1 MSTIPYYKNPIDKI
15 DTAYMAQAI
24 GDESKKLIDDFEQNF
39 CKYVGID
46 HAISTINAS
55 TAMHLALCAIDI
67 KRGDKIIC
75 SINAHPSIPSI
86 IRQFDAEPIFVDIEE
101 DTFNIDLE
109 KLQETLKEKKAK
121 KLRGIII
128 SYIAGQMPD
137 LDKFYQIVRKN
148 KIFVIEDCTDSLG
161 ATYKKQR
168 IGSFTADISIFSFMP
183 YRNNI
188 PAQGAMMTTN
198 DDELYDRAVLM
209 KNHAI
214 KKDEHTVLSYVHD
227 VVDIG
232 CDYNMSGIDAA
243 YCRTVF
249 DNLEKDIK
257 RRKEIAERYNK
268 ELAALP
274 HVTIPAITGDH
285 SYFAYMIKID
295 KNRDDFAKEL
305 LKKNIETDVH
315 YMPIHMTKYYREK
328 YELKIM
334 DFPIALRTYGTILS
348 LPVYP
353 QLSNAEVDTVINAVK
368 AIAQSR
374 KW

>member
-1 MSTIPYYKNPIDKI
+1 MSTIPFYRNPIDKI
-15 DTAYMAQAI
+15 DAGYMSQAVGNECEKLI
-24 GDESKKLIDDFEQNF
+24 GDFEKAF
-39 CKYVGID
+39 CNYIGID
-46 HAISTINAS
+46 HAVSTINAS
-55 TAMHLALCAIDI
+55 TAMHLAMCAIDI
-67 KRGDKIIC
+67 KRGDKILC
-75 SINAHPSIPSI
+75 SVNAHPSIPSI

-101 DTFNIDLE
+101 ESFNIDLE

-121 KLRGIII
+121 KLRGIVI

-137 LDKFYQIVRKN
+137 LEKFYQIVRKH

-161 ATYKKQR
+161 ATFKKQR
-168 IGSFTADISIFSFMP
+168 VGSFTADMSIFSFMP

-188 PAQGAMMTTN
+188 PSQGAMLTTN
-198 DDELYDRAVLM
+198 DDELYERAVLM

-214 KKDEHTVLSYVHD
+214 KKDENTVLGYVHD

-232 CDYNMSGIDAA
+232 CDYNMTGIDAA
-243 YCRTVF
+243 YCRTIF
-249 DNLEKDIK
+249 DNLESDIK
-257 RRKEIAERYNK
+257 RRREIADKYIK
-268 ELAALP
+268 GLSDLP
-274 HVTIPAITGDH
+274 HVMLPAITGDH
-285 SYFAYMIKID
+285 TFSAFIIKID

-315 YMPIHMTKYYREK
+315 YMPVHMTKYYREK

-334 DFPIALRTYGTILS
+334 DYPVALRTYGSILS

-353 QLSNAEVDTVINAVK
+353 QLTNGDVDAIINAVK
-368 AIAQSR
+368 TIAQSR